1 MKKCLILFALPLL
14 WSCANMDY
22 DTSRG
27 IDKEVTLFSDE
38 VSLPIGDIG
47 PITPKTLLDGA
58 GFGDQ
63 LKSFVQEDADG
74 YLVLEMKA
82 SAYSNPCMLVSMI
95 LPDPSKPA
103 SVAINDYS
111 GNLEFTNLSILE
123 GLGITPVRQDFVLT
137 AGNPLTEEISF
148 SGKLTLSAK
157 PDGSTPGETIQIKE
171 FSQAK
176 AAAEKKDNE
185 VLRVEL
191 TGGKAVYS
199 CKLENA
205 TMQIPASILEKDP
218 LQGWGFFTLDYHY
231 KAFVG
236 LEKDIPVAVPI
247 SINDLNLPLG
257 QFRVK
262 EAKICTEV
270 SNEIPISIGIDQV
283 VVMIEQAGEDGKSTV
298 VPSEDISITPGL
310 VVSAG
315 SSGNPTVTPLEI
327 VIKANEGIIPDIR
340 GLRIDLRI
348 LAPTGVGDKRLGMK
362 QSVSFNRLRATVS
375 GGITVQG
382 L

>member
-1 MKKCLILFALPLL
+1 
-14 WSCANMDY
+14 
-22 DTSRG
+22 
-27 IDKEVTLFSDE
+27 
-38 VSLPIGDIG
+38 
-47 PITPKTLLDGA
+47 
-58 GFGDQ
+58 
-63 LKSFVQEDADG
+63 
-74 YLVLEMKA
+74 
-82 SAYSNPCMLVSMI
+82 
-95 LPDPSKPA
+95 
-103 SVAINDYS
+103 
-111 GNLEFTNLSILE
+111 
-123 GLGITPVRQDFVLT
+123 
-137 AGNPLTEEISF
+137 
-148 SGKLTLSAK
+148 
-157 PDGSTPGETIQIKE
+157 
-171 FSQAK
+171 
-176 AAAEKKDNE
+176 
-185 VLRVEL
+185 
-191 TGGKAVYS
+191 
-199 CKLENA
+199 
-205 TMQIPASILEKDP
+205 MQVPASILEKDP
-218 LQGWGFFTLDYHY
+218 LQGWGFFTLEYRY

-247 SINDLNLPLG
+247 SINDLNLPLS